1 MKKPIYI
8 IIAVVL
14 IGGAA
19 FTLINNKKKNA
30 EDTAIVAQKNS
41 SVAVRVA
48 TVTTGKLDEAF
59 KANGNFEP
67 IQELTFSA
75 EKSGKVISVLAKEG
89 DYVSAGQTLLI
100 VRGDVINVSAQAA
113 KAAFDNS
120 KADYARYEN
129 AFKTGGVTKQQLDQ
143 AKLALTNAEAN
154 LKQANINVGD
164 TKVKAP
170 ISGFINKKYIEPGSI
185 LTGMPATALFDI
197 VNVSKLKLK
206 VTVNESQV
214 PNLKL
219 GNNVTIGASV
229 FPDKSFTGKIT
240 FIASKADETLNF
252 PIEIEVA
259 NNPNNEIK
267 AGMYG
272 TATFGSNA
280 TTKQAEV
287 KTIPRAA
294 FVGSVSSNQVFVV
307 NNNVATLK
315 TIVAGRIFGDKVE
328 ILDGLNDGDV
338 VVTSGQINLSD
349 NTKVNIVK

>member
-8 IIAVVL
+8 IIAVAL

-19 FTLINNKKKNA
+19 YTLYNNKKKNA

-48 TVTTGKLDEAF
+48 TVTTGKLDETF

-143 AKLALTNAEAN
+143 AKLALTNAESN
-154 LKQANINVGD
+154 WKQANINVGD

-185 LTGMPATALFDI
+185 LAGMPATALFDI

-214 PNLKL
+214 ASLKL
-219 GNNVTIGASV
+219 GNTVTIGASV
-229 FPDKSFTGKIT
+229 FPDKSFSGKIT

-280 TTKQAEV
+280 AKQAEV
-287 KTIPRAA
+287 TTIPRSA

-328 ILDGLNDGDV
+328 ILNGLNDGDV

-349 NTKVNIVK
+349 STKVSIVK